1 MLLCLASLAACAVS
15 ACAPKTIPPPAVP
28 KYPGFAFPAVP
39 EALEASP
46 AAASHRVA
54 WNALQSGDLR
64 QAERRFG
71 ASLKN
76 APDFYPSEAGLGYV
90 ALARKDFQAATDR
103 FTRALA
109 SAPTYV
115 PALLGRGEALL
126 EGGKEEEAL
135 TNFSAALD
143 ADASLG
149 DLRPRIDVLRLR
161 VVEQRIANARQE
173 AEAGRLDSARERYA
187 QAIQAS
193 PESAFLHRELASVEQ
208 RAGRLD
214 EALASALRAV
224 ELDAG
229 DARALVTLADVH
241 EARTETD
248 AAISALE
255 RAAALE
261 PNAELTGRIERMRER
276 AELARLPASFHAIG
290 QSEIV
295 TRGDVA
301 ALIGIRLRDLVASAG
316 SRAPAVIT
324 DTRGHWAAAWILGVA
339 RAGVMEVYPNHTFQP
354 AAQVRRGDFAE
365 TLARAIEVI
374 AVRNPEDGRK
384 WREAQPR
391 FEDLGPGHPS
401 YPAAALAVAAG
412 TLAPLEGDTFQPTRA
427 VTGAEATS
435 AIERLRT
442 LWTRKP

>member
-1 MLLCLASLAACAVS
+1 VLA

-28 KYPGFAFPAVP
+28 RYPAFLFPPVP
-39 EALEASP
+39 QAFENSA

-54 WNALQSGDLR
+54 WNALQSGDLK

-76 APDFYPSEAGLGYV
+76 APDFYPAEAGLGYV
-90 ALARKDFQAATDR
+90 ALARKDLETAADR

-109 SAPTYV
+109 GDPAYV

-126 EGGKEEEAL
+126 EAGKEEEAL
-135 TNFSAALD
+135 TSFTAALD
-143 ADASLG
+143 ADGSLT
-149 DLRPRIDVLRLR
+149 DLRSRIDVLRLR

-173 AEAGRLDSARERYA
+173 AEAGRIDSARERYA

-193 PESAFLHRELASVEQ
+193 PESAFLHRELAAVEQ

-214 EALASALRAV
+214 EALASAQRAV
-224 ELDAG
+224 ELDSG

-241 EARTETD
+241 EARAETD
-248 AAISALE
+248 AAISTLE
-255 RAAALE
+255 KASALE
-261 PNAELTGRIERMRER
+261 PSAELTGRIDRMRER
-276 AELARLPASFHAIG
+276 AELAKLPASFHAIG
-290 QSEIV
+290 QAATI

-301 ALIGIRLRDLVASAG
+301 ALIGIRLGELVASAG
-316 SRAPAVIT
+316 QRAQAVIT
-324 DTRGHWAAAWILGVA
+324 DTRGHWASAWILGVA
-339 RAGVMEVYPNHTFQP
+339 RAGIMEVYPNHTFQP

-365 TLARAIEVI
+365 TLARAIEVV
-374 AVRNPEDGRK
+374 AARHTDDGRK
-384 WREAQPR
+384 WREAQPP
-391 FEDLGPGHPS
+391 FQDLGPGHPS

-412 TLAPLEGDTFQPTRA
+412 TLAALEGETFQPSRP
-427 VTGAEATS
+427 VTGAEAAS
-435 AIERLRT
+435 AIERLRA

>member
-1 MLLCLASLAACAVS
+1 VAALAACAVP
-15 ACAPKTIPPPAVP
+15 ACAPRTIPPPAVP
-28 KYPGFAFPAVP
+28 RYPAFVFPVVP

-71 ASLKN
+71 ASLKTV
-76 APDFYPSEAGLGYV
+76 PDFYPAEAGLGYV
-90 ALARKDFQAATDR
+90 ALARKDLEAAADR

-126 EGGKEEEAL
+126 EAGKEEEAL
-135 TNFSAALD
+135 TSFSAALD
-143 ADASLG
+143 ADASLS

-161 VVEQRIANARQE
+161 VVEQRIANARLE
-173 AEAGRLDSARERYA
+173 AEAGRLESARERYA

-193 PESAFLHRELASVEQ
+193 PESAFLHRELAAVEQ

-214 EALASALRAV
+214 EALASARRAV

-229 DARALVTLADVH
+229 DARALVTLADVY
-241 EARTETD
+241 EARAETD
-248 AAISALE
+248 ASISALE
-255 RAAALE
+255 QAAALE
-261 PNAELTGRIERMRER
+261 PSAELTGRIERLRER
-276 AELARLPASFHAIG
+276 AELAKLPASFHAIG
-290 QSEIV
+290 QSQTV

-301 ALIGIRLRDLVASAG
+301 ALIGIRLGELVASAG
-316 SRAPAVIT
+316 QRAPAVIT
-324 DTRGHWAAAWILGVA
+324 DTRGNWAAAWILGVA
-339 RAGVMEVYPNHTFQP
+339 RAGIMEVYPNHTFQP
-354 AAQVRRGDFAE
+354 AAEVRRGDFAE
-365 TLARAIEVI
+365 TLARAIEVVAI
-374 AVRNPEDGRK
+374 RQPDDGRK
-384 WREAQPR
+384 WRETQPR
-391 FEDLGPGHPS
+391 FQDLGAGHPS

-412 TLAPLEGDTFQPTRA
+412 TLAPLEGETFQPSRP

-435 AIERLRT
+435 AIERLRV
-442 LWTRKP
+442 LWTGKP